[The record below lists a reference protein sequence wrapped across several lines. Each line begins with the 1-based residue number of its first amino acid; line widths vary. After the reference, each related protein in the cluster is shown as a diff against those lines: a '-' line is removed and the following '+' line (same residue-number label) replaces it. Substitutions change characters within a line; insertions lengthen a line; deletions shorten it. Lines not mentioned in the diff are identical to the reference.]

1 MVRISKQPL
10 EQSYVD
16 ELTKQLAEIIGR
28 LTATQAV
35 TFLTEFLGPEE
46 KLMLAKRLAAVIMI
60 HEKHTLY
67 AVAHTL
73 KISHATANTIKLRYD
88 RGTYTETLR
97 SLHKNKIDYGAFL
110 DTLDMI
116 LKAGLPRYKGNESW
130 KAINATL
137 GKGRR

>member
-1 MVRISKQPL
+1 MARVSKQPL
-10 EQSYVD
+10 EQSYTN
-16 ELTKQLAEIIGR
+16 ELVEQLAEVIGR
-28 LTATQAV
+28 LSANQATA
-35 TFLTEFLGPEE
+35 FLSEFLGTEE
-46 KLMLAKRLAAVIMI
+46 KLMLSKRLAAVVMI

-88 RGTYTETLR
+88 RGAYTETLR

-110 DTLDMI
+110 DTLDTI

-137 GKGRR
+137 GKGRH